1 MCVLIRK
8 GSFLMKSLCI
18 KSNNTDII
26 IDLLDRFHSLNLDS
40 ICVSNHKF
48 KIYENVIVHFK
59 DDDTDFYYDKI
70 ASVLTNTI
78 ILFFEE
84 KLLKRILEYNYFYF
98 SLDEKRKILNI
109 AKSFLAEDT
118 LSKEDN
124 FFAIYYPVLDYIKQN
139 KSLVLEGF
147 INFRLQ
153 NYMKDLDYVIDISV
167 NKFLIEKEYNEFVD
181 ILKMYVSFTPFN
193 SPLVHLIYY
202 NNDSILLDDNRN
214 IIPTDDN
221 IFKAKYLSDI
231 SFSSNDYALNTLL
244 NLTPKKLI
252 IHLVDK
258 MEDEFINTLKLIFE
272 DRVEICNSCKICKL
286 HKKDLATNT

>member
-1 MCVLIRK
+1 
-8 GSFLMKSLCI
+8 MKSLCI

-109 AKSFLAEDT
+109 AKSFLEEDT

-124 FFAIYYPVLDYIKQN
+124 FFAIYYHVLDYIKQN

>member
-109 AKSFLAEDT
+109 AKSFLEEDT

-124 FFAIYYPVLDYIKQN
+124 FFAIYYHVLDYIKQN

>member
-1 MCVLIRK
+1 
-8 GSFLMKSLCI
+8 MKSLCI
-18 KSNNTDII
+18 KSDNTDII

-40 ICVSNHKF
+40 LCVSNHKF

-98 SLDEKRKILNI
+98 SLEEKMKILNI
-109 AKSFLAEDT
+109 AKNFLAEDT
-118 LSKEDN
+118 LSREDN
-124 FFAIYYPVLDYIKQN
+124 FFAIYYSVLDYIKQN

-181 ILKMYVSFTPFN
+181 ILKMYVSFSPFN

-202 NNDSILLDDNRN
+202 NNDSILLDSDKN

-258 MEDEFINTLKLIFE
+258 TEDEFINTLKLIFE
-272 DRVEICNSCKICKL
+272 DRVEICNSCKICKF

>member
-1 MCVLIRK
+1 
-8 GSFLMKSLCI
+8 MKSLCI
-18 KSNNTDII
+18 KSDNTDII

-40 ICVSNHKF
+40 LCVSNHKF

-98 SLDEKRKILNI
+98 SLEEKMKILNI
-109 AKSFLAEDT
+109 AKNFLAEDT
-118 LSKEDN
+118 LSREDN
-124 FFAIYYPVLDYIKQN
+124 FFAIYYSVLDYIKQN

-181 ILKMYVSFTPFN
+181 ILKMYVSFSPFN

-202 NNDSILLDDNRN
+202 NNDSILLDSDKN

-258 MEDEFINTLKLIFE
+258 TED
-272 DRVEICNSCKICKL
+272 
-286 HKKDLATNT
+286 